1 MGASDR
7 ILSEFIDAWAAGAR
21 PRVQEFMERVPET
34 EREELA
40 AQIAAFVEWAPT
52 PAFDPAARE
61 AILAEPAAAAAVG
74 ALDREAGL
82 WPALLPRLRG
92 RLGVGELAARL
103 AEALGLQGREA
114 KTLAYLERM
123 EAGTLDPTGV
133 SRRVLEALGRI
144 LGADPGELEAAG
156 TFGGFSRPA
165 FAAFRS
171 DAPPEELARR
181 LEVVADALS
190 AESPEGFDDVD
201 RLFRGG
207 RDADPEGPK

>member
-7 ILSEFIDAWAAGAR
+7 ILSEFMDAWAAGAR
-21 PRVQEFMERVPET
+21 PRVQEYLERVPEA

-40 AQIAAFVEWAPT
+40 AQVAAFVEWAPT
-52 PAFDPAARE
+52 PAYSAAARE
-61 AILAEPAAAAAVG
+61 AILAEPAAVAAVG
-74 ALDREAGL
+74 AVDREAGL

-92 RLGVGELAARL
+92 RLSVRELAARL
-103 AEALGLQGREA
+103 AEALGVQGGEA
-114 KTLAYLERM
+114 KTQAYLERM

-144 LGADPGELEAAG
+144 LGADAAELEAAG

-171 DAPPEELARR
+171 DAPLEELARR
-181 LEVVADALS
+181 LEVVADALV
-190 AESPEGFDDVD
+190 ADSPEGFDEVD

-207 RDADPEGPK
+207 RDPGST

>member
-1 MGASDR
+1 MCRQPVSGVAPQR
-7 ILSEFIDAWAAGAR
+7 GWLMVLSHTGVSIGWFGEGHAYDSTGAR
-21 PRVQEFMERVPET
+21 S
-34 EREELA
+34 
-40 AQIAAFVEWAPT
+40 
-52 PAFDPAARE
+52 
-61 AILAEPAAAAAVG
+61 
-74 ALDREAGL
+74 AG
-82 WPALLPRLRG
+82 RSCDLRF
-92 RLGVGELAARL
+92 E
-103 AEALGLQGREA
+103 GREA

-181 LEVVADALS
+181 LEVVADALA
-190 AESPEGFDDVD
+190 AESPEGFDEVD

-207 RDADPEGPK
+207 RDAGAEGP